1 MYVNVDR
8 KIENLLDVC
17 MCYLV
22 MWLSSFVFVIY
33 RIVLIIKSLD
43 FG

>member
-1 MYVNVDR
+1 MGKMNVCKCIDR

-22 MWLSSFVFVIY
+22 MWLSGLVFVIY
-33 RIVLIIKSLD
+33 IIMM
-43 FG
+43 F